1 MHRGTTL
8 KIFVMLLLAALGLA
22 ACGGTTTASVSTATV
37 TRGEA
42 NAEIVTWSN
51 TTSVWAKVT
60 ERGGR
65 EPLLADRPVMLV
77 SYEVVI
83 RDGVTVTH
91 SDRLT
96 WGGKVLAIDTVT
108 PLPRGYITLRCME
121 ADI

>member
-1 MHRGTTL
+1 MRP
-8 KIFVMLLLAALGLA
+8 IAAGELSEQVTIQRA
-22 ACGGTTTASVSTATV
+22 AV
-37 TRGEA
+37 TRGAA
-42 NAEIVTWSN
+42 NAELLTWSN
-51 TTSVWAKVT
+51 GETVWARIV

-65 EPLLADRPVMLV
+65 EPQLADRPVMLI

-96 WGGKVLAIDTVT
+96 WNGKTLAIDTVT

-121 ADI
+121 VEI